1 MPALGMAQET
11 GKLLAWFKTEGQ
23 QVAKGEPL
31 MEIETDKVTVT
42 IEATESGVLA
52 NVIATAGQDIPVGQA
67 IALILAPGEKAP
79 PRGVLPAPA
88 AKVPAAAALKAPA
101 PVPQRAAQPAVAR
114 SASQPAA
121 FGDGRTVV
129 VNASHV
135 AVRMAAEQGIDLAL
149 VKPGGGRVT
158 KEDVLDYIA
167 SSRIA
172 SNGGRVLASPKAK
185 RIAKELGVDLHTLFG
200 SGPQG
205 AVLAIDVLPLAG
217 SPATAAEEQVGQ
229 KLSNLW
235 RVMAEHVTQ
244 SWQDIPQFI
253 LFREVDATNLMAA
266 REKAQKNN
274 ETKITFTD
282 LLVKLVAHAIE
293 QHPNVNASW
302 GNRTIIAHEN
312 INVGLAVGVEDGLVV
327 PVIHDSNKLKL
338 SEIAAKR
345 IELVKRANEKA
356 LQPVDIQ
363 GGTFTISNLG
373 MFGIDSFTAIVNAPQ
388 AAILA
393 VGRIVE
399 RVVPVGGQP
408 AVRPMLGLTLS
419 CDHRVL
425 DGLRGAQF
433 LDTLAKLVEASAI

>member
-23 QVAKGEPL
+23 QVVKGEPL
-31 MEIETDKVTVT
+31 MEIETDKVTVS
-42 IEATESGVLA
+42 IEAPQSGVLA
-52 NVIATAGQDIPVGQA
+52 NVVATAGQDVPVGQA

-79 PRGVLPAPA
+79 PRVAMPASAPKLPTPSAPVAPA
-88 AKVPAAAALKAPA
+88 RQ
-101 PVPQRAAQPAVAR
+101 PVAQPAVVR
-114 SASQPAA
+114 SAPQTAA
-121 FGDGRTVV
+121 FIGGRTVV

-135 AVRMAAEQGIDLAL
+135 AVRMASELGIDLAL
-149 VKPGGGRVT
+149 VKPAGGRVT

-167 SSRIA
+167 STRTA
-172 SNGGRVLASPKAK
+172 SNGGHVLASPKAK
-185 RIAKELGVDLHTLFG
+185 RLAKEIGVDLHTLFG

-217 SPATAAEEQVGQ
+217 SPVSTDQEHVGQ

-235 RVMAEHVTQ
+235 RVMADHVTQ
-244 SWQDIPQFI
+244 SWQDVPQFI
-253 LFREVDATNLMAA
+253 LFREVDASNLVAA
-266 REKAQKNN
+266 RDQAQKKS
-274 ETKITFTD
+274 EAKITFTD
-282 LLVKLVAHAIE
+282 LLVKLAAQAIE
-293 QHPNVNASW
+293 KHPNVNASW
-302 GNRTIIAHEN
+302 GNRTIIANES

-327 PVIHDSNKLKL
+327 PVIQHSNKLNL
-338 SEIAAKR
+338 SEIAVKR

-356 LQPVDIQ
+356 LQPADIQ

-373 MFGIDSFTAIVNAPQ
+373 MYGIDSFTAIVNAPQ

-399 RVVPVGGQP
+399 RVVPVDGQP
-408 AVRPMLGLTLS
+408 AVRPMLGLTLT

-433 LDTLAKLVEASAI
+433 LDTLAKLIEAPAF